1 MLCETC
7 EGEIIVEPNK
17 EMSLPQAK
25 IFIPEHLSQYYGD
38 LQPQTVLSSG
48 IDLVVPKDV
57 TILAVHPFNMIDFEI
72 VIKAPEGYH
81 SILLPRSSTFKN
93 WGILQANSI
102 GLVDEDYCG
111 KRDTI
116 KMAALWC
123 PIGGAAAVPALVI
136 PAGARIAQ
144 VIFQRNVRVEFSRFE
159 PEDKSRGGFGSTG
172 KGV

>member
-1 MLCETC
+1 
-7 EGEIIVEPNK
+7 
-17 EMSLPQAK
+17 MSTTLPQAQ
-25 IFIPEHLSQYYGD
+25 IFIPEHLAHYYPD
-38 LQPQTVLSSG
+38 LAPQTTLSSG
-48 IDLVVPKDV
+48 LDLVVPKDI
-57 TILAVHPFNMIDFEI
+57 TIPHWAPFQLIDFEI
-72 VIKAPEGYH
+72 VIKAPKDH
-81 SILLPRSSTFKN
+81 HIILLPRSSTFKN

-111 KRDTI
+111 KSDTI